1 MDYNPIL
8 SVSTAALE
16 TAAAVWTLRGPGRK
30 SIRTATGAILL
41 FLAGYQVVEAVL
53 CSGLLAVPSPAL
65 SRLAFIVVAWLPPTG
80 LLLVS
85 RLYPGSPRWLR
96 GYAYA
101 MYAFCL
107 YLVAGILL
115 DDQFVTASV
124 CLIVFAQYQNPTP
137 LYQTYGIFYQ
147 SGLMGMLLISA
158 YGVTVCKDDH
168 QRLLLGQ
175 VLLGSL
181 AFIVPS
187 LVTVAVIQV
196 AKDALPSIM
205 CHFAL
210 LLALFLTRLAY
221 IERRKTLSVL
231 SGHILPADAIQA
243 GSPG

>member
-8 SVSTAALE
+8 SVSTATLE
-16 TAAAVWTLRGPGRK
+16 IAAAVWTLRGPGRK

-41 FLAGYQVVEAVL
+41 FLAGYQVIEAVL

-85 RLYPGSPRWLR
+85 RLYPGSPCWLR

-115 DDQFVTASV
+115 DGQFVTASV

-158 YGVTVCKDDH
+158 YGVTVCKDDR

-181 AFIVPS
+181 AFILPS

-210 LLALFLTRLAY
+210 LLALFLIRLAW
-221 IERRKTLSVL
+221 IERKETS
-231 SGHILPADAIQA
+231 SQIGEAALPVEQLHTSAI
-243 GSPG
+243 